1 MALNISP
8 AMEDAWHLYLSGL
21 TEIRE
26 NIYASPFAR
35 SATGQAEAHYL
46 FHQLQAVAF
55 NLAIAPLQHY
65 PRFNVA
71 LAYEPLTYNWGGPCA
86 DFLYRFAFLDG
97 SRTYRIWGERGSTP
111 ILDILALNGFWN
123 DPADRFRPLGSV
135 DVDSVR
141 RADGGFEILV
151 SADPAVGA
159 AIQLDPASANNT
171 LLVREFFVDW
181 ESEAA
186 STLRIEA
193 LDDGSAH
200 PVTLSEA
207 VMIER
212 MAGAVRFM
220 KTVLDQFSWTL
231 TQRVID
237 TVGLNV
243 FSPSPHGQSG
253 AKPAMTSN
261 TMAFKLDPGE
271 ALIVELEIPNPKY
284 WSIQLQDNWAQ
295 TKDYVHH
302 QSGLN
307 GRQAVADRDGRVRAV
322 LSLNDPEVAN
332 WLDPVGSLEGSA
344 ITRWFM
350 AKDAPKIVT
359 RRVGLADLRA
369 ALPAETVWVKKEQR
383 AAALATRRMAALRR
397 YHA

>member
-8 AMEDAWHLYLSGL
+8 AMEDAWRVYLAGL
-21 TEIRE
+21 NEVRE
-26 NIYASPFAR
+26 NIYGSPFAR
-35 SATGQAEAHYL
+35 SAAGQAEAHYL

-65 PRFNVA
+65 PRFSTA
-71 LAYEPLTYNWGGPCA
+71 LAYEPSTYNWGGPCA

-123 DPADRFRPLGSV
+123 DPADGFRPLGSV

-141 RADGGFEILV
+141 RADGGFEILA
-151 SADPAVGA
+151 SADPGVEA
-159 AIQLDPASANNT
+159 AIRLDPASANNT

-181 ESEAA
+181 EGEAA

-193 LDDGSAH
+193 VDDGNAH
-200 PVTLSEA
+200 PVTLNEA
-207 VMIER
+207 AMIER

-220 KTVLDQFSWTL
+220 KTVIDQFSWML

-261 TMAFKLDPGE
+261 TMAFKLEPDE
-271 ALIVELEIPNPKY
+271 ALIVELEIPDTKY

-295 TKDYVHH
+295 TKDYVYH

-322 LSLNDPEVAN
+322 LSLDDPGVAN
-332 WLDPVGSLEGSA
+332 WLDPIGSPEGSA

-350 AKDAPKIVT
+350 AKDTPKIDT
-359 RRVGLADLRA
+359 RRVSLA
-369 ALPAETVWVKKEQR
+369 ALREALPPETVWVTKEQR
-383 AAALATRRMAALRR
+383 AAALAARRIAALRR
-397 YHA
+397 YRA